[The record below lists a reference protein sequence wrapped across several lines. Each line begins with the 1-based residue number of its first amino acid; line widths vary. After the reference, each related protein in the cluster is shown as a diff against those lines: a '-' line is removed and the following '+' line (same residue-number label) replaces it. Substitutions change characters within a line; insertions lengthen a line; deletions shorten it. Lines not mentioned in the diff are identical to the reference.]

1 MTKEKSGSETSMGM
15 VEVITVWHP
24 RTATSAAGETDELVS
39 DRRSFLVALL
49 D

>member
-1 MTKEKSGSETSMGM
+1 MTKEMSGSETSMGM
-15 VEVITVWHP
+15 VEVITVWQP